1 MTWGLRGARRRKGA
15 ISDMGGISYFLS
27 RLFISTTYR
36 LAYMMTDDI
45 SPCGCLAADT
55 QEAIPWYNAARPSES
70 RPWNWGYNSVKRVYI
85 TRF

>member
-1 MTWGLRGARRRKGA
+1 
-15 ISDMGGISYFLS
+15 
-27 RLFISTTYR
+27 
-36 LAYMMTDDI
+36 MMTDDI